1 MSVELT
7 TNMEDESNTRYMLS
21 EESVCVPKQEKQ
33 EDAMIEYS
41 YNTYSPVKYP
51 TVGQKRKRAPKKEK
65 AEKKPKVKKIK
76 QEPEGTSQRTLDEW
90 LKKDPP
96 LKGILKK
103 QSSASSRSVSF
114 LFKVKV
120 RNVYKNGNLSKTTHF
135 LDLTL
140 EEDCAKRN
148 TPFALKRREQ
158 KKEQKQRHYLRRQ
171 QLKPKRVRIVTHI
184 LKTMLRENTLLG
196 L

>member
-1 MSVELT
+1 MSVKPA
-7 TNMEDESNTRYMLS
+7 TNMEAESSSRYMLS
-21 EESVCVPKQEKQ
+21 VESVCVPKQEKQ
-33 EDAMIEYS
+33 EDVMIEYS

-90 LKKDPP
+90 LKKDTP

-114 LFKVKV
+114 LFKVNV
-120 RNVYKNGNLSKTTHF
+120 RNVYKNGNLSKKTHF

-171 QLKPKRVRIVTHI
+171 QLKPRRVRIVTHI